1 MKKILIFSG
10 TTEGKRLAKL
20 LSEAGICCTVCVATE
35 YGELVMP
42 DLPGVTVHRGRMNA
56 DEMHKFIEN
65 GAYAAVVDAT
75 HPFAV
80 EVTEN
85 IRKSV
90 EGMEIPYLRLR
101 RDLEGDFMTHIEGDS
116 SMECSRLP
124 EFGEERA
131 RTENFP
137 AKAVFSTSEECA
149 RALARTEGNI
159 LLTTGSKEL
168 SVYAAEPSVRAR
180 LYVRV
185 LPSEESI
192 RLCRDCGIEGKQI
205 IAMQGPFSEE
215 MNEALLKQYA
225 ISCMVTKESGS
236 AGGFPEKCR
245 AAQKLGVKLFVIG
258 SPREE
263 GLSFE
268 EVCEALEKLTGRS
281 IEHTTA
287 FQISLIG
294 IGMGNP
300 DTLTQEAA
308 RLIRESDVLFGAS
321 RMLAAVNTEMTSAER
336 KPIYLSKDI
345 LPALREMN
353 GNKKI
358 AIVFSGDTGFY
369 SGCRKLY
376 RALAEAPEFGNRWQ
390 VRVVPGISGISYLAA
405 ALGQSWQDARTI
417 SLHGREAQ
425 ADWSAEL
432 LEAVRFHEKTYLIVS
447 GVEDVQKIGR
457 LLGSFSKTDNFT
469 VYVGYQLSYPEE
481 QILALTPQQCEA
493 MQQSGLYTCLIVNR
507 TPEKKPATHGIADD
521 AFIRD
526 TVPMTKEEIRI
537 VSICKLHLQ
546 EDSVV
551 YDVGSG
557 TGSIAVEVAARSGKI
572 RVFAIE
578 KKPQAAALSR
588 KNAAHFHVP
597 NVTVVEGNA
606 PEILKD
612 LPVPTH
618 AFIGGS
624 SGNLREI
631 LNFLYEKNPEI
642 RVVINAVS
650 LETISEITE
659 ILPQL
664 PLKEQEVISLSVSRS
679 RPVGQYHL
687 MQAENPIYIAAF
699 TFSKER
705 TEHWQ

>member
-1 MKKILIFSG
+1 
-10 TTEGKRLAKL
+10 
-20 LSEAGICCTVCVATE
+20 
-35 YGELVMP
+35 
-42 DLPGVTVHRGRMNA
+42 
-56 DEMHKFIEN
+56 
-65 GAYAAVVDAT
+65 
-75 HPFAV
+75 
-80 EVTEN
+80 
-85 IRKSV
+85 
-90 EGMEIPYLRLR
+90 
-101 RDLEGDFMTHIEGDS
+101 
-116 SMECSRLP
+116 
-124 EFGEERA
+124 
-131 RTENFP
+131 
-137 AKAVFSTSEECA
+137 
-149 RALARTEGNI
+149 
-159 LLTTGSKEL
+159 
-168 SVYAAEPSVRAR
+168 
-180 LYVRV
+180 
-185 LPSEESI
+185 
-192 RLCRDCGIEGKQI
+192 
-205 IAMQGPFSEE
+205 
-215 MNEALLKQYA
+215 
-225 ISCMVTKESGS
+225 MVTKESGS

-258 SPREE
+258 SPRED
-263 GLSFE
+263 GLSFD
-268 EVCEALEKLTGRS
+268 EVCEALEKLITMPLS
-281 IEHTTA
+281 SLD
-287 FQISLIG
+287 ISLIG

-300 DTLTQEAA
+300 DTLTNAAA
-308 RLIRESDVLFGAS
+308 RLIRESDILFGAP
-321 RMLAAVNTEMTSAER
+321 RMLAAVDPAMINAER
-336 KPIYLSKDI
+336 KPIYLAKDI

-358 AIVFSGDTGFY
+358 AVVFSGDTGFY

-376 RALAEAPEFGNRWQ
+376 QALAEAPEFGNRWQ

-405 ALGQSWQDARTI
+405 ALGQSWQDAELI
-417 SLHGREAQ
+417 SLHGRETQ

-457 LLGSFSKTDNFT
+457 LLGNFPKADNFT
-469 VYVGYQLSYPEE
+469 VYAGYQLSYQEE
-481 QILALTPQQCEA
+481 QILELTALQCENL
-493 MQQSGLYTCLIVNR
+493 QQPGLYTCLIVNR

-526 TVPMTKEEIRI
+526 TVPMTKEEIRM
-537 VSICKLHLQ
+537 VSLCKLHLQ
-546 EDSVV
+546 GDSVV

-557 TGSIAVEVAARSGKI
+557 TGSIAVEIAARSGKI

-578 KKPQAAALSR
+578 KKTQAAALIR
-588 KNAAHFHVP
+588 ENAACFHVP

-631 LNFLYEKNPEI
+631 LNSLYEKNPEMRI
-642 RVVINAVS
+642 VINAVS

-659 ILPQL
+659 ILPRL

-705 TEHWQ
+705 TEH